1 MANEQITPGYE
12 WSEVSREK
20 LAGQAAAAEPFD
32 LRRLYPLD
40 AESLQ
45 AAWDGRRE
53 TVLDTSGGT
62 RIASTTFN
70 PGSEGGTIFWLPG
83 WGTSNRHGRG
93 ARAATAIAALN
104 PDKKVLAA
112 EELVGVPEEHR
123 RYAAEGDMEA
133 YAYNYMLLLDAQD
146 QVPDS
151 LSGHSRGGIIQVHL
165 AAHPAM
171 AGLGIINLMDMPRA
185 RAYPTALELAVRIGY
200 LDNLLPRQYMHLSSA
215 GEERLLEDIIPDEPD
230 VRSDKLH
237 DIGRGIRQW
246 WLIRSMAKAGLKNL
260 AAEMLASQP
269 DAEIYWW
276 QGNRSIGAPPG
287 PVRRLVRKLWDE
299 LPEEQAEK
307 LHYFESPTGH
317 FTEGHVA
324 RCGRQTAYAIEHT
337 DADA

>member
-12 WSEVSREK
+12 WSEVFREK
-20 LAGQAAAAEPFD
+20 LAGQPVAEPFD
-32 LRRLYPLD
+32 LRQLYPLD
-40 AESLQ
+40 ARSLQ
-45 AAWDGRRE
+45 GAWDGRQD
-53 TVLDTSGGT
+53 TVLDTPGGT

-70 PGSEGGTIFWLPG
+70 PNSEGRTIFWLPG

-93 ARAATAIAALN
+93 ARAVTVLAALN

-123 RYAAEGDMEA
+123 RDAAEGDMRS
-133 YAYNYMLLLDAQD
+133 YADNYMFLLDELD
-146 QVPDS
+146 QPPDS

-165 AAHPAM
+165 ATHPEM
-171 AGLGIINLMDMPRA
+171 ADLNIVNLMDMPRA
-185 RAYPTALELAVRIGY
+185 RAYSTAVELAVRIGY

-215 GEERLLEDIIPDEPD
+215 SEEQLVEEIIPDQSD

-246 WLIRSMAKAGLKNL
+246 WLIRSMAKAGLKDL
-260 AAEMLASQP
+260 VTEMLAAQP
-269 DAEIYWW
+269 RAEVYWW
-276 QGNRSIGAPPG
+276 QGSRSIGAPSG

-299 LPEEQAEK
+299 LPADQAEK

-324 RCGRQTAYAIEHT
+324 RCGRQTAYGIDHT
-337 DADA
+337 AAAA